1 MKNALINKL
10 KRTHAINQIASDDLQ
25 FNEAVYDAVMADWML
40 KNAIRL

>member
-10 KRTHAINQIASDDLQ
+10 KRTRAINQMASEDLQ
-25 FNEAVYDAVMADWML
+25 FNEAIYDAIMADWML